1 VVTVLILVLFQDV
14 RMKLNLW
21 LLLHVDREVRDV
33 QVDTNA
39 VLHHLVV
46 PVFVVIVVSTG
57 YLIK

>member
-1 VVTVLILVLFQDV
+1 
-14 RMKLNLW
+14 MKLNLW

-46 PVFVVIVVSTG
+46 PVFVVVVASTG